1 MKNNLV
7 QRSTAKRMAGL
18 SLVELMI
25 AMTLG
30 LATIGTVGWVYL
42 GASQTFRTQD
52 SIARLQEGARYAFE
66 VISSDLRMT
75 GAAGCSFRTNTNVI
89 ANYSTVWYANLF
101 DQPLLS
107 NEQNGTANSTTEF
120 SDALQI
126 IRADVT
132 REFIVQSHD
141 AASAAINVGAYT
153 GINVGDPLLITNCNH
168 AAVFAASSA
177 TSPVIGHAASGGN
190 ATSDL
195 GNGGPITYLPTMG
208 SRIYPLQAATY
219 YVDTNPAGVPSLYRL
234 TPSGAEELVEGV
246 EDLQVSF
253 GVDTDASPDG
263 EVDLISANPYID
275 GSVVSTSAALGATA
289 EDRWQR
295 VVSVRISLLMRTVE
309 NNVLPSTQLYSYNG
323 VDNIDPGDRRL
334 RKVFTHVIKMRNR

>member
-1 MKNNLV
+1 MKTNAV
-7 QRSTAKRMAGL
+7 QRSKFKRMAGL

-66 VISSDLRMT
+66 VISNDLRMT
-75 GAAGCSFRTNTNVI
+75 GAAGCSFSTSTNVI
-89 ANYSTVWYANLF
+89 SNYSTVWYANLF

-107 NEQNGTANSTTEF
+107 TEEDGTSGSTTEF
-120 SDALQI
+120 SDALRI

-132 REFIVQSHD
+132 REYIVDTHD
-141 AASAAINVGAYT
+141 APSAAINVGSYT

-177 TSPVIGHAASGGN
+177 TSPVIGHAAGAGGN
-190 ATSDL
+190 STSDL
-195 GNGGPITYLPTMG
+195 GNGGPLTYLSTMG

-219 YVDTNPAGVPSLYRL
+219 YVDTNPAGVPS
-234 TPSGAEELVEGV
+234 VEGV

-253 GVDTDASPDG
+253 GVDTDTPLDG
-263 EVDLISANPYID
+263 EIDLISANPYIN
-275 GSVVSTSAALGATA
+275 GSVVSTSAALGATP

-295 VVSVRISLLMRTVE
+295 VVSVRVSLSIRV
-309 NNVLPSTQLYSYNG
+309 
-323 VDNIDPGDRRL
+323 IGD
-334 RKVFTHVIKMRNR
+334 